1 MWGWERCRWRAEGSG
16 GAYTRL
22 LQNFGLVPLGYY
34 VMKQLFGAWCL
45 VLVTVP
51 PAGVAP
57 PLPAAVK
64 RDLWVIYQRFSR
76 GTVCTWQ
83 ALEMLGSGHFHS
95 VLYCCK
101 AWGFGWLNI
110 YSGGVTA
117 VPRCHF
123 TGADVCAAWL
133 QTSISLW
140 WLFAPPP
147 SQALSLVGWCETIGF
162 LLLGN
167 VNPVLCPHGI
177 QQWTLLRFEPC
188 TEFWGLGKARVSGA
202 SAWIHKCKAVV

>member
-1 MWGWERCRWRAEGSG
+1 MAQCARAKPWRCW
-16 GAYTRL
+16 
-22 LQNFGLVPLGYY
+22 
-34 VMKQLFGAWCL
+34 
-45 VLVTVP
+45 
-51 PAGVAP
+51 
-57 PLPAAVK
+57 
-64 RDLWVIYQRFSR
+64 
-76 GTVCTWQ
+76 
-83 ALEMLGSGHFHS
+83 ALFHS

-101 AWGFGWLNI
+101 PQGFGWLNI
-110 YSGGVTA
+110 YSGGVMA

-133 QTSISLW
+133 QTSVSLW

-147 SQALSLVGWCETIGF
+147 SWTLSLVNWCETIGF

-177 QQWTLLRFEPC
+177 QQWTLLGFEPC

-202 SAWIHKCKAVV
+202 SAWIHKCKAVVWKTQLKATSNPYCFRSLCYWDGDAAIEMKTVGMQKLPWVENKTSHDMERNKTKNLSISCLQEVGKDFAGELNLSCS